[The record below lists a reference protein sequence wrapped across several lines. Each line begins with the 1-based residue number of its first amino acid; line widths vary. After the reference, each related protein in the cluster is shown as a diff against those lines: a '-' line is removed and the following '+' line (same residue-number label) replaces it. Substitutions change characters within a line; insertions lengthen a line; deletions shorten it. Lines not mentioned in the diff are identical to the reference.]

1 MIAVI
6 GDIVKSKS
14 IVNRGE
20 VQEQLKTVL
29 KAINQK
35 YADHLASKFTLT
47 LGDEFQA
54 VFRTGNHLLYILDE
68 IIFALK
74 PVELRFGIGIGS
86 LKTALDPNTSLG
98 ADGPA
103 YWTARNAI
111 KKAHS
116 NNDYGRV
123 NIELCASAE
132 KDLVNLINQIIK
144 LSAFQAS
151 GWRESQAEVYRLI
164 LKEGI
169 YNPAEINHQ
178 KMAKSLNIQPSS
190 LSRRFESS
198 GIKRYMASRQMAE
211 SAIDWVNQNAE

>member
-29 KAINQK
+29 NEVNQK

-54 VFRTGNHLLYILDE
+54 VFRTGSRLLYILDE

-103 YWTARNAI
+103 YWSARNAI
-111 KKAHS
+111 ETAHT
-116 NNDYGRV
+116 NNDYGRA
-123 NIELCASAE
+123 NIELCSPRE
-132 KDLVNLINQIIK
+132 KELVKLINQIIK

-169 YNPAEINHQ
+169 YTPAQINHQ
-178 KMAKSLNIQPSS
+178 KMAESLNIQPSS
-190 LSRRFESS
+190 LTRRFESS
-198 GIKRYMASRQMAE
+198 GIKRYMSSRQMAE
-211 SAIDWVNQNAE
+211 TAMDWINQDAE